1 MTSHLN
7 FYENYH
13 IDHYSLLGG
22 TAQPDV
28 ERATDRLLAPQTG
41 LEWHRLPLCGAAGR
55 KRRAGAARGE
65 GGGALPE
72 PQQA

>member
-7 FYENYH
+7 FYENNH

-28 ERATDRLLAPQTG
+28 ERATDCLMAPQAG
-41 LEWHRLPLCGAAGR
+41 LEWHRLPLCGATGR
-55 KRRAGAARGE
+55 NRRAGTARGE
-65 GGGALPE
+65 GGGALSE